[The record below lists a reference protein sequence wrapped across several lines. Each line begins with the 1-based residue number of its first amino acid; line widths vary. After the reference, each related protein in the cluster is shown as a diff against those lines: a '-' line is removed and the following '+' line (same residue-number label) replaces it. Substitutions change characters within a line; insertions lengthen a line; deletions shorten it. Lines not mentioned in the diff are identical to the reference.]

1 MKTLFFITG
10 SSKGI
15 GKGLAERALQDEDAR
30 VVGLSRTHS
39 IEHERYKA
47 ISIDLSE
54 LSKLEEEAE
63 DIFRTNEEFERIV
76 LINNAGTLGDVK
88 HMGNIDYSSI
98 SHLFNLNVSAPIMLM
113 NAFMKVY
120 KDFKGEK
127 TIINVSS
134 GAGKSAVDGWSGYC
148 ASKAALDMAT
158 EVAAKEN
165 KMDNGGFRIHAIA
178 PGVVDTEMQTQIRS
192 IDKNDFS
199 GVDKFISLKEDQ
211 QLSSEEEVA
220 EKYFSILNNP
230 EKFTD
235 VILDVRNV

>member
-15 GKGLAERALQDEDAR
+15 GKGLAERALQDKASK
-30 VVGLSRTHS
+30 VIGLSRTHT
-39 IEHERYKA
+39 IEHDHYKG
-47 ISIDLSE
+47 INIDLSE
-54 LSKLEEEAE
+54 ISQLEKNAYDLLSAE
-63 DIFRTNEEFERIV
+63 GEFERIV

-88 HMGNIDYSSI
+88 HMGNIDPSAI
-98 SHLFNLNVSAPIMLM
+98 THLFNLNVTAPIILM
-113 NAFMKVY
+113 NAFMKVF

-127 TIINVSS
+127 IIINVSS

-158 EVAAKEN
+158 EVTAKEN

-192 IDKNDFS
+192 TDKSDFS
-199 GVDKFISLKEDQ
+199 GVERFRSLKEDQ
-211 QLSSEEEVA
+211 QLSSESEVA

-230 EKFTD
+230 DKYTEA
-235 VILDVRNV
+235 ILDVRNV